1 MTNRGSTLNERIDQH
16 LKALRNTPH
25 GHTSGRFLSFV
36 DVPGDSEGNV
46 EGPDHILRILMN
58 DVGNT
63 VGEDFLSNV
72 DSVPLEQF
80 CLMSVIRNE
89 GTGGMLRSLLDS
101 FMSAYANP
109 ATSDEAI
116 AILKRL
122 EELKTVP
129 VPASN

>member
-1 MTNRGSTLNERIDQH
+1 
-16 LKALRNTPH
+16 
-25 GHTSGRFLSFV
+25 
-36 DVPGDSEGNV
+36 
-46 EGPDHILRILMN
+46 
-58 DVGNT
+58 
-63 VGEDFLSNV
+63 
-72 DSVPLEQF
+72 
-80 CLMSVIRNE
+80 
-89 GTGGMLRSLLDS
+89 MLRSLLDS